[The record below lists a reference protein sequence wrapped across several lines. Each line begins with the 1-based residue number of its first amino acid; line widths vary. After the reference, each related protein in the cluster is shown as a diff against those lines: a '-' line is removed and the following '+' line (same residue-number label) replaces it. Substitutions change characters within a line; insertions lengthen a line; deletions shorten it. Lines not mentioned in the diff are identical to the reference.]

1 MLSVLRNKETK
12 KKILLVT
19 IALVAPGFLFWG
31 TESLMRSKVGGPAV
45 VGVIG
50 GRDVPIEEFRD
61 NRIAVK
67 TLATLNYGNDPK
79 TLDSLLKDK
88 ALMARLAW
96 ERLVTLREARWRNIK
111 VSDAEVIRQIRSHP
125 AFNRGG
131 RFDGKIYAYALR
143 NVLGVELRKFEEI
156 VREGLETEKL
166 NDMITKDVA
175 VSDDEVELEYRKE
188 NEKFRITY
196 ILVSAKDLT
205 EKITVDEPEARDY
218 YEKHKV
224 EFALPERGEKRAAPG
239 GPGIA
244 YFEDVRDDI
253 CSSLS
258 AQKTAVLV
266 LTRAQDIH
274 KKIKTLM
281 EEQKATFTK
290 AAGESGFKTI
300 QTPIFSRMDQVENIG
315 QGYILAGEAAKLKA
329 GEISS
334 PLAIKGGTVIFAL
347 NEIQVVD
354 PEKLKEVKAE
364 FSKKLLKAKKDG
376 LLQKWVWSLELRA
389 TVNADLAEIE

>member
-1 MLSVLRNKETK
+1 MLNVLRNKEIK

-19 IALVAPGFLFWG
+19 IALVVPGFLFWG
-31 TESLMRSKVGGPAV
+31 TENVARSKKAGPAY
-45 VGVIG
+45 VGVIDDIG
-50 GRDVPIEEFRD
+50 VPVEEFRES
-61 NRIAVK
+61 RIAVK

-79 TLDSLLKDK
+79 ALNLVLEDK

-111 VSDAEVIRQIRSHP
+111 VSDAEVISQIRSHR

-131 RFDGKIYAYALR
+131 QFDEKIYGYALR
-143 NVLGVELRKFEEI
+143 NILGVELRKFEEI
-156 VREGLETEKL
+156 VREGLEAEKL

-196 ILVSAKDLT
+196 ILVSALNLP
-205 EKITVDEPEARDY
+205 EKVTVDEPEARDY

-224 EFALPERGEKRAAPG
+224 EFTLPARGKRAGAPG

-253 CSSLS
+253 RSFLT
-258 AQKTAVLV
+258 AQKAAVLV
-266 LTRAQDIH
+266 FTRAQDIH

-315 QGYILAGEAAKLKA
+315 QGYLLAGEAAKLKA

-334 PLAIKGGTVIFAL
+334 PLAIRGGTVIFAL
-347 NEIQVVD
+347 NEIQAVD

-364 FSKKLLKAKKDG
+364 FYKKLLKAKKDRS
-376 LLQKWVWSLELRA
+376 LEKWVWSLELRA

>member
-111 VSDAEVIRQIRSHP
+111 VSDAEVVSQIRSHP

-131 RFDGKIYAYALR
+131 QFDEKIYGYALR
-143 NVLGVELRKFEEI
+143 NILGVELRKFEEI

-224 EFALPERGEKRAAPG
+224 EFALPERGENTGAPG

-281 EEQKATFTK
+281 EEQKATFEK
-290 AAGESGFKTI
+290 AAGESGFKVT
-300 QTPIFSRMDQVENIG
+300 QTPLFSRLDQVENIG
-315 QGYILAGEAAKLKA
+315 QGYLLAGEAAKLKA

-334 PLAIKGGTVIFAL
+334 PLAIRGGTVIFAL
-347 NEIQVVD
+347 NEIQAVD